1 MNLQNKLTLSM
12 AIALTTLLVI
22 ALGISTFMMRSLIEE
37 RVTKQELPATLGEI
51 RGEVG
56 QLIATPML
64 ISQELANNQYLI
76 DALKNGESQTDQ
88 NEIVSYLN
96 RIYQQRNAVA
106 AFTVSAE
113 SNNYYTAEGLFKTVS
128 ANEERDQWFFDFV
141 ESNTEQELNFDVD
154 EQSGI
159 PTVFVNVRIQ
169 DNGRTL
175 GVGGI
180 GQSLEALQNAIA
192 DFNVGENGIAYLVD
206 AEGRIQIH
214 PSISDF
220 RQLSSEV
227 GNKVANKL
235 MSNNEVEIDYTSQS
249 GDDLIVA
256 STNLPNS
263 DWRIVIELPE
273 DELYSGLNN
282 TITAIVF
289 ISLVIGLGFVIVSWF
304 YARRIVRPI
313 KYVANS
319 LNRMANEGGDLT
331 QRLDIESND
340 EVGDLA
346 KGFNA
351 FIANLGSIITHVRN
365 TAYEVNEKVQTIDKS
380 MLQIDGLSSEQEN
393 KTDQVAV
400 AMNEMETTVREI
412 AENANQTANH
422 ASESRTT
429 TSQNQEQLQ
438 LAVETMQELSTSM
451 QSAASSVEQLA
462 DEVASIVTVIDTI
475 QGISEQTNL
484 LALNAAI
491 ESARAGEAGRGFA
504 VVADEVRTL
513 SQRTSQSTEE
523 IREKISR
530 LQKGSKSAVSAM
542 ETNRTQADSTS
553 ERILNAN
560 QKLNELVVL
569 IQETADMSTQIA
581 TATEEQASVSQD
593 VAKNIQAIADF
604 SSQVSTAVKSSHSE
618 CDQMSAL
625 ADSLR
630 NQLEQFKT

>member
-1 MNLQNKLTLSM
+1 
-12 AIALTTLLVI
+12 
-22 ALGISTFMMRSLIEE
+22 
-37 RVTKQELPATLGEI
+37 
-51 RGEVG
+51 
-56 QLIATPML
+56 
-64 ISQELANNQYLI
+64 
-76 DALKNGESQTDQ
+76 
-88 NEIVSYLN
+88 
-96 RIYQQRNAVA
+96 
-106 AFTVSAE
+106 
-113 SNNYYTAEGLFKTVS
+113 
-128 ANEERDQWFFDFV
+128 
-141 ESNTEQELNFDVD
+141 
-154 EQSGI
+154 
-159 PTVFVNVRIQ
+159 
-169 DNGRTL
+169 
-175 GVGGI
+175 
-180 GQSLEALQNAIA
+180 
-192 DFNVGENGIAYLVD
+192 
-206 AEGRIQIH
+206 
-214 PSISDF
+214 
-220 RQLSSEV
+220 
-227 GNKVANKL
+227 
-235 MSNNEVEIDYTSQS
+235 
-249 GDDLIVA
+249 
-256 STNLPNS
+256 
-263 DWRIVIELPE
+263 
-273 DELYSGLNN
+273 
-282 TITAIVF
+282 
-289 ISLVIGLGFVIVSWF
+289 
-304 YARRIVRPI
+304 
-313 KYVANS
+313 
-319 LNRMANEGGDLT
+319 
-331 QRLDIESND
+331 
-340 EVGDLA
+340 
-346 KGFNA
+346 
-351 FIANLGSIITHVRN
+351 
-365 TAYEVNEKVQTIDKS
+365 

-604 SSQVSTAVKSSHSE
+604 SSQVSTAVKGSHNE